1 MQSGQALVL
10 SCLLLANEVLP
21 ARADYVLDSFTAPD
35 VIQNVADRCPGVYSL
50 SDSTVL
56 SDQISSWQ
64 AQPPLL
70 GHDPNDSSP
79 DSKREWHWGAW
90 GVRLSPWTKPGTAPQ
105 AFSGGQGTS
114 LLFNQLLVEEFS
126 QDISEAKDSSLVLSG
141 YGVTGYNEESKKLL
155 SYWIVVINGRD
166 GVSVQQLPGPSCYVM
181 VGRKGANGTLVF
193 SGGFAHRILA
203 AQSQEF
209 KIFDLVQGRKSK
221 LMAISLSPDFRP
233 TALRGIDEIPFK
245 RPGSVC
251 LPMDRCTRGSCA
263 IKPRKALGRC
273 P

>member
-1 MQSGQALVL
+1 
-10 SCLLLANEVLP
+10 
-21 ARADYVLDSFTAPD
+21 
-35 VIQNVADRCPGVYSL
+35 
-50 SDSTVL
+50 VL
-56 SDQISSWQ
+56 SDQISSWN

-70 GHDPNDSSP
+70 VHDPNDSAP
-79 DSKREWHWGAW
+79 DAKRKWDWGTW
-90 GVRLSPWTKPGTAPQ
+90 GVRLSKWSKPGTAPQ
-105 AFSGGQGTS
+105 AFSEGQGSS

-193 SGGFAHRILA
+193 SGGFAQRILA

-209 KIFDLVQGRKSK
+209 KIFDLVRERKSK
-221 LMAISLSPDFRP
+221 LMAISHSPEFRP
-233 TALRGIDEIPFK
+233 SPIRGIDEIPFK
-245 RPGSVC
+245 QPGSVC